1 MGVGLGAT
9 FKDQSVM
16 WFEGKGM
23 KQCWAQWLHCRE
35 MDGRGESPGWSF
47 PPSPPPPFQELQLL
61 WFAVLLW
68 QMQNQ
73 NRSSVRYGV
82 SKQSHLLSG
91 NQWLSTLM
99 EVLVF
104 LVLLITNKSRI
115 RKSVCSQCRW
125 RFRSGLLGEVLLL
138 TFLTVSAAPGSAESG
153 PQITCEL
160 PGGLWTECL

>member
-1 MGVGLGAT
+1 MG
-9 FKDQSVM
+9 
-16 WFEGKGM
+16 EG
-23 KQCWAQWLHCRE
+23 Q
-35 MDGRGESPGWSF
+35 SPGWSF

-61 WFAVLLW
+61 WFAILLW

-73 NRSSVRYGV
+73 NRSSLRYWV

-125 RFRSGLLGEVLLL
+125 RFRSGLLGEVLLP
-138 TFLTVSAAPGSAESG
+138 TFLTVFAASWLSRKRLTNHLRASRWAVNGMSLKTERDILHQGSTKWPWWLLVLSH
-153 PQITCEL
+153 ISKVN
-160 PGGLWTECL
+160 